1 MRRTCS
7 AAYRAAAADG
17 FTGTDTASCVERYA
31 DVTVAAVLSGPA
43 NLKITFPEDL
53 DVAGPGLVTPAG

>member
-1 MRRTCS
+1 MPH
-7 AAYRAAAADG
+7 G

-31 DVTVAAVLSGPA
+31 AVTVAAVPSGPA

-53 DVAGPGLVTPAG
+53 DVAARLVTIPAG